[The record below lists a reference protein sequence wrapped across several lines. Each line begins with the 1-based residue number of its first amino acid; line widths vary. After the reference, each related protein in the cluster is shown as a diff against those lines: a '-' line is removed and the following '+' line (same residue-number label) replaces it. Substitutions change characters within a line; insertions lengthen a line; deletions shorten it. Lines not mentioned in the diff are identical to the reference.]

1 MARLPDFIGQRR
13 LLKRLR
19 DVMAGSGTVQEHL
32 DKIVAIIATD
42 LVAEV
47 CSIYVRRAGEILELF
62 ATLGLRPAATHQTR
76 LRVGEGL
83 VGIIAAQ
90 ARPLALADAQNHP
103 GFALRPETGEEVYH
117 SLLGVPILR
126 GGRVLGVLVV
136 QNRTARQYTDEET
149 ETLETVAMVL
159 AEVIAGERLISR
171 DEQHAVDGGA
181 LNPAT
186 LDGVRLN
193 GGVAIGEAV
202 RHEPHLTITRL
213 VSDNPEAELARLETA
228 VGEMHGQLDAMMA
241 QSALARSGE
250 HRDILESYRMFA
262 EDAGWLQRI
271 TDAIDTGLTAEAA
284 VEKVHNDTRA
294 RFRNL
299 SDPYLR
305 ERLHDFDDLANRLL
319 QHLIGKGAMDDAEE
333 LPDNI
338 VLVARN
344 MGPAELLDYDRT
356 RLRGLVL
363 EEGSATTHVAIVAR
377 AMDIPVIGRATGVLD
392 IVDPFDT
399 VIVDADNAEVHIRPA
414 EDTCEAFAETL
425 RVRAQRMAAF
435 ISLREAPAE
444 TRDGVRVSLNV
455 NAGLLTDLTSL
466 HETGADG
473 IGLYRTEI
481 PFMAS
486 PEFPDVDRQT
496 ELYERIFDLA
506 RGRKVVFRTL
516 DVGGDKRVPYWEQR
530 DEENPAMGWRAIRV
544 ALDRP
549 VLLRHQLR
557 ALIKASVGRDL
568 AIMFPMITEVAE
580 FEAARALLDRELE
593 RARQRKRTLPGELSV
608 GTMIE
613 VPALAFQLPAL
624 LKLADFVSVGSND
637 LFQFLFAADRGS
649 PELADRYDCLSPPA
663 LAILDRL
670 VGQAAAARKPI
681 SLCGEMA
688 SRPLDS
694 MALVGLGFRNLSMAP
709 SAIGPVKAMIRSLT
723 LTDLERYLEQL
734 RTASVH
740 SVREKLR
747 EFALD
752 HGVII

>member
-1 MARLPDFIGQRR
+1 
-13 LLKRLR
+13 
-19 DVMAGSGTVQEHL
+19 
-32 DKIVAIIATD
+32 
-42 LVAEV
+42 
-47 CSIYVRRAGEILELF
+47 
-62 ATLGLRPAATHQTR
+62 
-76 LRVGEGL
+76 
-83 VGIIAAQ
+83 
-90 ARPLALADAQNHP
+90 
-103 GFALRPETGEEVYH
+103 
-117 SLLGVPILR
+117 
-126 GGRVLGVLVV
+126 
-136 QNRTARQYTDEET
+136 
-149 ETLETVAMVL
+149 
-159 AEVIAGERLISR
+159 
-171 DEQHAVDGGA
+171 
-181 LNPAT
+181 
-186 LDGVRLN
+186 
-193 GGVAIGEAV
+193 
-202 RHEPHLTITRL
+202 
-213 VSDNPEAELARLETA
+213 
-228 VGEMHGQLDAMMA
+228 
-241 QSALARSGE
+241 
-250 HRDILESYRMFA
+250 
-262 EDAGWLQRI
+262 
-271 TDAIDTGLTAEAA
+271 
-284 VEKVHNDTRA
+284 
-294 RFRNL
+294 
-299 SDPYLR
+299 LR